1 LAFSDDRL
9 AASWRKPVEQFL
21 TILTQPDNIP
31 IVGLL
36 VATLF
41 CLYVAMKQAFRHD
54 RLIRAGRRDEIYDEM
69 VK

>member
-1 LAFSDDRL
+1 M
-9 AASWRKPVEQFL
+9 EQFL
-21 TILTQPDNIP
+21 KILTQPDNIP

-36 VATLF
+36 VAALF

-54 RLIRAGRRDEIYDEM
+54 RLIREGKRDEVYDEM